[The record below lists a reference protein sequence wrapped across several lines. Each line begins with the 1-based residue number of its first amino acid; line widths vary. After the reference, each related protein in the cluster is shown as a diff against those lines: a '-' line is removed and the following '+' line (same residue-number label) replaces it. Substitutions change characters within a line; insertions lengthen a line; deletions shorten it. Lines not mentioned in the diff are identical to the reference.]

1 MYLYGMKRETRKR
14 FKTMFHVE
22 QKTAKM
28 TIKQWAEKCHK
39 WEIELNSYW
48 FNTWTWRTD
57 PEAQRATL
65 TLTKF
70 IQSLN
75 TTNNDRD

>member
-1 MYLYGMKRETRKR
+1 M
-14 FKTMFHVE
+14 
-22 QKTAKM
+22 
-28 TIKQWAEKCHK
+28 QWAEKCHK
-39 WEIELNSYW
+39 WELELSSHWYNKW
-48 FNTWTWRTD
+48 VRRTD

-75 TTNNDRD
+75 KQQNNDRD